1 MQKAQGI
8 KIKDNPS
15 LLKKVILNI
24 ISKAL
29 KNKEKQ
35 KQKNRENW
43 KNKLE
48 EIENVYQSIDI
59 SRKKMKRNKKLK

>member
-48 EIENVYQSIDI
+48 EIENVY
-59 SRKKMKRNKKLK
+59 